1 MPLTRSSPQLW
12 RFNGG
17 LQLDAHLAESTQ
29 QPVLPSTL
37 PEWLILPL
45 QQHIGAAPQLVVE
58 VGQQV
63 RKGQLLAHA
72 DGYISAALH
81 APSSGVITALEERPI
96 AHPSGLSTPCL
107 ILHTDGRDEWGEL
120 PPPITDYKA
129 ADPLTLRQR
138 IRQSGIVGL
147 GGAAFPTSVKLNPIP
162 TAPIQ
167 LLILNGAECE
177 PYIACDD
184 MLMCERA
191 HDLIGGALIMRH
203 MLSVKDVII
212 GVEDNKPQA
221 CAALETAL
229 EKFGT
234 EAAGIGVRQVPTIYP
249 TGGEKQLIRVLTGME
264 VPSNGLPAD
273 IGVICQNVGTAVATY
288 QAVTQGRPLISRYI
302 TVTGSGIRQPRVV
315 EALIGTPISELIH
328 QCGGYTE
335 AAQRLIV
342 GGPMMGFA
350 IPSDDLP
357 VVKGA
362 NCILVA
368 TPAELAS
375 PAPAMPCIRCG
386 ACADVCPAD
395 LLPQQLYWHAKAKDF
410 DKVADYHLFDCIE
423 CGCCAAVCPSHLP
436 LVQYYRY
443 AKTEIWAK
451 ERERQQADIARQ
463 RHEFRLERLERDK
476 REKEAKLRK
485 RKEALQQKAAEKTD
499 DTKKAAIDAAVKRAK
514 AKKASQKTADPVT
527 SVSDPVGTEQ
537 SLDSV
542 SQDRDA

>member
-1 MPLTRSSPQLW
+1 MSLARSFSQW

-17 LQLDAHLAESTQ
+17 LLLDTHLAESTQ
-29 QPVLPSTL
+29 QPVLHSTL

-45 QQHIGAAPQLVVE
+45 QQHIGTAPKIDVE
-58 VGQQV
+58 IGQTV

-96 AHPSGLSTPCL
+96 AHPSGLSALCL
-107 ILHTDGRDEWGEL
+107 ILHTDGRDEWDAL
-120 PPPITDYKA
+120 PPPIADYKT

-138 IRQSGIVGL
+138 IRQAGIVGL
-147 GGAAFPTSVKLNPIP
+147 GGAAFPTSVKLNPVP
-162 TAPIQ
+162 TTPIQ

-177 PYIACDD
+177 PYITCDD

-191 HDLIGGALIMRH
+191 HDLIGGVLIMRY
-203 MLSVKDVII
+203 MLSVEEVII
-212 GVEDNKPQA
+212 GVEDNKPEA
-221 CAALETAL
+221 CAALEAAL
-229 EKFGT
+229 EKFGA
-234 EAAGIGVRQVPTIYP
+234 EAGGIAVRQVPTIYP
-249 TGGEKQLIRVLTGME
+249 TGGEKQLIRVLTGQE

-273 IGVICQNVGTAVATY
+273 IGVICQNVGTAVAVY
-288 QAVTQGRPLISRYI
+288 EAVTQGRPLISRYI
-302 TVTGSGIRQPRVV
+302 TVTGSGIQQPRVM
-315 EALIGTPISELIH
+315 EALIGTPISELVH

-350 IPSDDLP
+350 VPSDEVP
-357 VVKGA
+357 IVKGA

-368 TPAELAS
+368 TTAELA
-375 PAPAMPCIRCG
+375 PPVPAMPCIRCG

-395 LLPQQLYWHAKAKDF
+395 LLPQQLYWHAKTKDF

-423 CGCCAAVCPSHLP
+423 CGCCAAVCPSHIP
-436 LVQYYRY
+436 LVQYYRF
-443 AKTEIWAK
+443 AKTEIWAR
-451 ERERQQADIARQ
+451 ERERQQADLARQ

-476 REKEAKLRK
+476 REKETKLRK
-485 RKEALQQKAAEKTD
+485 RKEALQQKSAEKTD
-499 DTKKAAIDAAVKRAK
+499 DTKKEVIEAAVKRAK
-514 AKKASQKTADPVT
+514 AKKASQKTADPVAP
-527 SVSDPVGTEQ
+527 VSDPVGIAE